1 MKMKEYQNKIEKVKR
16 KISDVLEELVDYLEN
31 DEMTSLLIEEEIK
44 STFNFIKNNYL
55 EELKEIEEEGYKLTS
70 EEAFDLRYD
79 ILEDEMMG
87 N

>member
-1 MKMKEYQNKIEKVKR
+1 
-16 KISDVLEELVDYLEN
+16 
-31 DEMTSLLIEEEIK
+31 MTAELIENEIK

-70 EEAFDLRYD
+70 EEAFDLKYD